1 MFAKAAGGPSRSP
14 ACVGRKEIAML
25 RYYIYISETKV
36 NMLYPQIP
44 PAFLATAEAEFR
56 VNLGVVSTSLKS
68 RSPEQAK
75 ELAGRVGILAAYLR
89 KHEKVGTPGEPQTWF
104 EAEADLRWGVIREYA
119 SDIAF
124 FGGRVGACMLALI
137 GSSESVVGAAQ
148 TSEAQHAPYYYTLKF
163 MNGIVEGQ
171 ADLGRAKMPY
181 YSWPQAV
188 EIANAALVGSMTRLE
203 FLARLVHQEGDL
215 VVGTPIY
222 VALT

>member
-1 MFAKAAGGPSRSP
+1 VP
-14 ACVGRKEIAML
+14 AVKEKFSML
-25 RYYIYISETKV
+25 KYYIYISETKV

-44 PAFLATAEAEFR
+44 AAFLSAAESE
-56 VNLGVVSTSLKS
+56 VKVSLGVVSTSLKS
-68 RSPEQAK
+68 RGPEQAK
-75 ELAGRVGILAAYLR
+75 ELAGRVGVVAGYLR
-89 KHEKVGTPGEPQTWF
+89 KHEKVGTPAEPQTWF
-104 EAEADLRWGVIREYA
+104 QAEADLRWGVVREYA

-124 FGGRVGACMLALI
+124 FGGRVGSRMLALL
-137 GSSESVVGAAQ
+137 GSSESIVGAAQ
-148 TSEAQHAPYYYTLKF
+148 TSEAQHAPYYYTLRF